1 MTRLTA
7 ALSLAAWCAAWAGA
21 AAVARFAWVEHAA
34 TAARCD
40 GGGGGLVCTLRSA
53 VIQAFIHDRLGS
65 AALALAALA
74 AGLAWWRA
82 AASGSRMA
90 LALALA
96 LALHRAQRT
105 LMLAALATSSAGLW
119 LYAAPWAAPALL
131 LAVAVWAGEDTDQI
145 AALAASA
152 SKTPA

>member
-1 MTRLTA
+1 VTRLTA

-21 AAVARFAWVEHAA
+21 AAAARFAWVEHTA

-82 AASGSRMA
+82 AASGSRM
-90 LALALA
+90 ALALA

>member
-1 MTRLTA
+1 VRRFA
-7 ALSLAAWCAAWAGA
+7 AAAALAAWCVAWTA
-21 AAVARFAWVEHAA
+21 AAAAARFAWVEHAA
-34 TAARCD
+34 TAAFCD
-40 GGGGGLVCTLRSA
+40 GGSGGLVCTLRSA

-74 AGLAWWRA
+74 AGLAGWRA
-82 AASGSRMA
+82 TVSSPGTA
-90 LALALA
+90 LG
-96 LALHRAQRT
+96 LHHVQRT
-105 LMLAALATSSAGLW
+105 VLLAALAASSAGLW

-131 LAVAVWAGEDTDQI
+131 LAAAVWVGEDADQI